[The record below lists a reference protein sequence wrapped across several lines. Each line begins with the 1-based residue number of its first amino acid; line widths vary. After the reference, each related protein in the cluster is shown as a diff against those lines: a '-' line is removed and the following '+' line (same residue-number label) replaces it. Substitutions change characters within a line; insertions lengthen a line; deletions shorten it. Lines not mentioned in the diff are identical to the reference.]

1 MKNYLFPLLNSE
13 AQIKIK
19 FVKNNQ
25 NKQKYKSIIF
35 SSIYPL
41 GTQFQTS

>member
-13 AQIKIK
+13 AQIK